1 MDNRNRVQRS
11 TQESTDPETLS
22 QLTAKQM
29 PIGNERIEEEFAE
42 SQGWALKWD
51 GAALFEIQE
60 RQNRRRSFST
70 TDAD

>member
-1 MDNRNRVQRS
+1 MDRRNQVQRS
-11 TQESTDPETLS
+11 TQEPTDPETLS

-29 PIGNERIEEEFAE
+29 PMGNESIEENFAE

-60 RQNRRRSFST
+60 RQNKQRSFRT